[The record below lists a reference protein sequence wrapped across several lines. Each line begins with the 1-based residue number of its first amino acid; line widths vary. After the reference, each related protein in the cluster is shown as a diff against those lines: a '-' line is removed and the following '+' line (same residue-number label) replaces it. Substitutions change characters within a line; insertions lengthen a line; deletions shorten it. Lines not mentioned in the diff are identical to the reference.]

1 MNLLAMNFFHARRR
15 WARPGADGRLVAV
28 SINVQIPEP
37 LQRRHHKTPEGRAW
51 LGHLPAFLH
60 QAIEQWQLDVDLPFG
75 ALPWYGHTGIVV
87 PVRTRGGAPA
97 ALKLAFPHEEALLEP
112 LALTLWGGQGAVA
125 LVDSDASL
133 GALLMERLDQSRPLL
148 KLPLEEAIAVW
159 GKLVKDL
166 SIRPDARPEWQLI
179 PQVAA
184 TAERYCDELPQRW
197 ADLAEPFPRWL
208 LEAALEVCQTH
219 GAVSRRSNNDV
230 LVHTDLHYLNILAKT
245 GSSATSQADAKEYV
259 AIDPQ
264 AQVGDAE
271 FAVAPCLW
279 NRLEELPHRNTEAG
293 LRRRASDLAQAAGLD
308 EGLAVA
314 WTVVREV
321 ENALCY
327 LEEAGHS
334 GDAQRSLWVAS
345 TMAGKT
351 LPGLPAA
358 HQLKALH

>member
-1 MNLLAMNFFHARRR
+1 MHDGGGLA
-15 WARPGADGRLVAV
+15 PVPTDRLVTV
-28 SINVQIPEP
+28 SIKVPVPEP
-37 LQRRHHKTPEGRAW
+37 LQRRHRQTLEDRAW

-60 QAIEQWQLDVDLPFG
+60 QAIEQWQLDVDLPSG
-75 ALPWYGHTGIVV
+75 ALPWHGHTGIVV
-87 PVRTRGGAPA
+87 PVRTSGGAPA
-97 ALKLAFPHEEALLEP
+97 ALKLAFPHDEALLEP
-112 LALTLWGGQGAVA
+112 LALTLWSGQGAVA
-125 LVDSDASL
+125 LLDSDASL
-133 GALLMERLDQSRPLL
+133 GALLLERLDQSRPLL
-148 KLPLEEAIAVW
+148 KIPMDEAIAVW
-159 GKLVKDL
+159 GKLLKDL
-166 SIRPDARPEWQLI
+166 SIHPDARPEWRLI

-245 GSSATSQADAKEYV
+245 GTPVAGEADAKDYV

-279 NRLEELPHRNTEAG
+279 NRLEDLPHRNAEAG
-293 LRRRASDLAQAAGLD
+293 LRRRASQLAQAAGLD

-314 WTVVREV
+314 WTIVREV

-334 GDAQRSLWVAS
+334 GDATRSLWVAS

-351 LPGLPAA
+351 LPDLPAA
-358 HQLKALH
+358 HQLKTLH